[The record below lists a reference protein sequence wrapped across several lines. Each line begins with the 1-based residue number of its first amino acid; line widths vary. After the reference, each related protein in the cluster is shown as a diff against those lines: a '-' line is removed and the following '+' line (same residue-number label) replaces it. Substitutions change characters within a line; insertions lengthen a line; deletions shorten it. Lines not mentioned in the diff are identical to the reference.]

1 MNFITIKPKILLG
14 AILTLLVA
22 TGCSISDS
30 NNADPKPVTVK
41 MQVATNSAPKA
52 SQKTSSS
59 NHVTLTSVK
68 MLVEELELESV
79 EDDST
84 DFEVENKVVNLPLD
98 GSPYQLSAENI
109 APGMYDEFEM
119 EIEGLDDDDAAINDS
134 DFNDDSET
142 SMVIRG
148 TVNGN
153 DFTFKTDEDFEF
165 EFEFNPPIQI
175 DENTNNI
182 DINLM
187 INIDTWFVDDSGN
200 ELDPTD
206 PNHHEQIEENIENS
220 FEADKDEDDD
230 DDDGD
235 DEEDD
240 NDDED
245 DDDDDEDDGDD

>member
-1 MNFITIKPKILLG
+1 MSHLKSIKKTIST
-14 AILTLLVA
+14 AIALLVVTA
-22 TGCSISDS
+22 GCSVNDS
-30 NNADPKPVTVK
+30 SNVGPKPVSVK
-41 MQVATNSAPKA
+41 MQVASSSAPKTA
-52 SQKTSSS
+52 GS

-84 DFEVENKVVNLPLD
+84 DFEIENQVVNLPLD
-98 GSPYQLSAENI
+98 GSPYQLSTENI
-109 APGMYDEFEM
+109 AFGMYDEFEM
-119 EIEGLDDDDAAINDS
+119 EVEGLDDDDNVNDPDFTEGS
-134 DFNDDSET
+134 DET
-142 SMVIRG
+142 SIVIKG
-148 TVNGN
+148 TYNGQ
-153 DFTFKTDEDFEF
+153 DFTFKSEEDFEF

-175 DENTNNI
+175 DENTNNV

-187 INIDTWFVDDSGN
+187 INIDTWFVDGSGN

-206 PNHHEQIEENIENS
+206 PNDREQIEENIKNS

-240 NDDED
+240 D
-245 DDDDDEDDGDD
+245 DDDDGDD

>member
-1 MNFITIKPKILLG
+1 MNFVTTNTKLLLG
-14 AILTLLVA
+14 AILTLFVA

-30 NNADPKPVTVK
+30 NNAEPKPVTVK
-41 MQVATNSAPKA
+41 MQVATNSAPKTF
-52 SQKTSSS
+52 QKTRSS

-84 DFEVENKVVNLPLD
+84 DFEVENQVVNLPLD

-119 EIEGLDDDDAAINDS
+119 EIEGLDDDDNVNDPDFTEGS
-134 DFNDDSET
+134 DET
-142 SMVIRG
+142 SIVIRG
-148 TVNGN
+148 TYNGE
-153 DFTFKTDEDFEF
+153 DFTYKSEEDFEF

-175 DENTNNI
+175 DENTNNVE
-182 DINLM
+182 INLM
-187 INIDTWFVDDSGN
+187 INIDTWFVDGSGN

-206 PNHHEQIEENIENS
+206 PNHREQIEENIENS

-240 NDDED
+240 DDDND
-245 DDDDDEDDGDD
+245 DDDDDDDDSDD